1 MSHMDA
7 RIAFVLYDRVYLEG
21 QSPQPGLPDSM
32 TGMRNAKYAAIRI
45 DRVIDIDLSMRVK
58 SEFSLP
64 KT

>member
-1 MSHMDA
+1 MDA

-21 QSPQPGLPDSM
+21 QTPQPGV
-32 TGMRNAKYAAIRI
+32 TGMRNAKYAAISI
-45 DRVIDIDLSMRVK
+45 DSVIDIDLSMRVK